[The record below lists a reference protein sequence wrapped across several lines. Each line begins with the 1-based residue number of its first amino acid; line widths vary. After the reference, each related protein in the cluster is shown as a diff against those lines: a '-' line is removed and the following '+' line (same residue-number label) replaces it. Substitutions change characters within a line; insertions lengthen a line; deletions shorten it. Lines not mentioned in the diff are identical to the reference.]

1 LRHVLILLHTHIHA
15 GGAELCEVGHADN
28 LPGKKRNFN
37 KFRIRQGCGSTFI
50 LNIRREE

>member
-28 LPGKKRNFN
+28 LPGKKKETLINLELDRVADPHLFS
-37 KFRIRQGCGSTFI
+37 I
-50 LNIRREE
+50 

>member
-1 LRHVLILLHTHIHA
+1 MFSSSFIHTFTQEEQNFVRWVTQITSL
-15 GGAELCEVGHADN
+15 E
-28 LPGKKRNFN
+28 KKRNFN